1 MRLPCLQHI
10 KRKFK
15 DCGKDTDAE
24 EIVNL
29 INRLYHNNYLHKI
42 GGDGWTEK
50 KLRFRQKYVPP
61 ILDKSQEKLS
71 KITKR
76 SGYILDSDI
85 YEAVTYMQ
93 NEMSD
98 IRNNLYR
105 IQLPA

>member
-1 MRLPCLQHI
+1 M
-10 KRKFK
+10 
-15 DCGKDTDAE
+15 
-24 EIVNL
+24 
-29 INRLYHNNYLHKI
+29 
-42 GGDGWTEK
+42 GGPRK

-61 ILDKSQEKLS
+61 ILDKIQEKLS
-71 KITKR
+71 EITKR

-105 IQLPA
+105 IQLPV